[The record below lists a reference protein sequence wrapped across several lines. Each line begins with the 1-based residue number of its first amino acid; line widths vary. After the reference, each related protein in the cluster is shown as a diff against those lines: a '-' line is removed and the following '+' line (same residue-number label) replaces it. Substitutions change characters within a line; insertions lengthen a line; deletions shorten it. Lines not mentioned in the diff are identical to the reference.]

1 MRPGSLTQNPRDYV
15 WGLITWNFSFNE
27 QCGRIQ
33 ELNKSDVEGVYG
45 GNQIHIKEHTVL
57 MRCSEWAQGIKV
69 SVTLPIQV
77 RKVIVVKF
85 GGEVMYYGYTIWKE
99 SLP

>member
-33 ELNKSDVEGVYG
+33 ELDKSDVEGVYG
-45 GNQIHIKEHTVL
+45 GNQICIKEHTVL
-57 MRCSEWAQGIKV
+57 MQCSEWAQGIKV
-69 SVTLPIQV
+69 SVTLPIRV

-85 GGEVMYYGYTIWKE
+85 GGEVMCYAIQYGKKV
-99 SLP
+99 